1 VSLARIA
8 WRNARRSRVRVVLTV
23 LATALAVLTFV
34 LLQTVQTSWSSVAS
48 HTGKDHLVTHHN
60 TSFALLLPRRYADEL
75 AALPEVRTAAY
86 VNWFGG
92 RDPARENDF
101 FPSFA
106 IDPLHYFDLYPEL
119 RLPDEARN
127 AFREN
132 KSAAVVGDLLAAKM
146 GWQVG
151 QRVHLETGFYPE
163 RPNWEFE
170 VVGIYSTVGQSLSR
184 SNFYLRW
191 DYMNDAAESWHK
203 DKIGWVISQ
212 ASDPLR
218 TSDTVAAID
227 AHFDSHGDRTFTQ
240 DESAFVASFGE
251 GMDAMMRAMNTA
263 CIGLLAIMGLL
274 LGNTIAMAVRER
286 TAEYATLRALGFL
299 PGRVASL
306 VVGEAVVLG
315 ALGGA
320 LGVGLA
326 YPLVQRGLGGWI
338 QKNLD
343 GILPYF
349 TVDARVVAM
358 ALGVSVLLAAF
369 AGALSAWAVSRLRVT
384 DALRRVV

>member
-8 WRNARRSRVRVVLTV
+8 WRNAGRSRVRVALTV
-23 LATALAVLTFV
+23 LATALAVVTFI
-34 LLQTVQTSWSSVAS
+34 LLQTVQTSWSSVAAHS
-48 HTGKDHLVTHHN
+48 GKDHLVTHHN

-75 AALPEVRTAAY
+75 RALPEVRAAAY

-92 RDPARENDF
+92 RDPSREDDF

-106 IDPLHYFDLYPEL
+106 IDHASYFDLYPEL
-119 RLPDEARN
+119 RLSEEARV
-127 AFREN
+127 AFREA
-132 KSAAVVGDLLAAKM
+132 KSAAIVGDLLAAKM
-146 GWQVG
+146 GWHVG

-163 RPNWEFE
+163 KPVWEFE
-170 VVGIYSTVGQSLSR
+170 IVGIYSTAGKSLSR

-191 DYMNDAAESWHK
+191 DYMNDAAEAWHK
-203 DKIGWVISQ
+203 DGIGWIISQ
-212 ASDPLR
+212 ARDPLR
-218 TSDTVAAID
+218 TGDTVAAID

-251 GMDAMMRAMNTA
+251 GMDAMMRAMNAA

-299 PGRVASL
+299 PGRIAKL
-306 VVGEAVVLG
+306 VVFEAMIVGGV
-315 ALGGA
+315 GGA
-320 LGVGLA
+320 LGVALSF
-326 YPLVQRGLGGWI
+326 PLVQRGLGGWI
-338 QKNLD
+338 QQNLD

-349 TVDARVVAM
+349 TVDARVVVM
-358 ALGVSVLLAAF
+358 ALAVSVTLAAL
-369 AGALSAWAVSRLRVT
+369 AGALPAWTVSRLRVT